1 MVYDKTAIGT
11 GKKVPVK
18 KAVVDYYDALK
29 KGYRI
34 LDAATTN
41 WMNIADMYDAN
52 SVSKYEYI
60 PFDRDSFGVLNDSH
74 FAKIIEDPELAKK
87 HNYYQSLLKAN
98 SEIERAK
105 DAKKKSMKSEIK
117 LRNNQERYLED
128 ITKDNASITE
138 YVKEILPGIKPEK
151 AHEETKQLLK
161 LQKNTCSDMKKRR
174 KNVQK
179 CHYIPNEEDEIKSR
193 KIKEFLTKIG
203 GKKVNAQALEKYAP
217 EMQTLVAESI
227 STEKDFNPKDIG
239 QITKAR
245 RLYEAA
251 AAYRFQV
258 ATGLKNPDV
267 LGDKM
272 VELSIPDK
280 ETVLTETYS
289 KFIDKINRTQD
300 ATYLEHFSKIFGV
313 KNSEVPDKLKEVKSI
328 VDDILT
334 NKLDDVYFMLGMQDR
349 KHALALE
356 IADQIKMIKTGDRPS
371 IEAAAHNLKIKADKN
386 SILKIYDK
394 FEKILSD
401 NPTEKEYLEI
411 FNKTGHKSQLE
422 SFIGNFDMVN
432 DALNDTENEIYPKSI
447 TENFKRANSI
457 KENSNIDDLIQKL
470 SNVADIFNPFT
481 ESIDAALNITTVTD
495 KNNMILD
502 SADLP
507 HVVMKKMENKGQLIS
522 ERELMALRDRFDAI
536 DKLRSQDEFS

>member
-74 FAKIIEDPELAKK
+74 FAKIIDDTELANK

-105 DAKKKSMKSEIK
+105 DAKIKSMKSEIK

-151 AHEETKQLLK
+151 AHEVTKQLLK
-161 LQKNTCSDMKKRR
+161 LQKNTSSDIKKLR

-179 CHYIPNEEDEIKSR
+179 YHYIPNEEDEMKSR

-217 EMQTLVAESI
+217 EMQTLIAESI
-227 STEKDFNPKDIG
+227 STEKDFNPRHTIG
-239 QITKAR
+239 RQISRAR
-245 RLYEAA
+245 KLYEAA

-258 ATGLKNPDV
+258 EMGLKTPEV
-267 LGDKM
+267 LTDKM
-272 VELSIPDK
+272 VELSIP
-280 ETVLTETYS
+280 
-289 KFIDKINRTQD
+289 
-300 ATYLEHFSKIFGV
+300 
-313 KNSEVPDKLKEVKSI
+313 
-328 VDDILT
+328 
-334 NKLDDVYFMLGMQDR
+334 
-349 KHALALE
+349 
-356 IADQIKMIKTGDRPS
+356 
-371 IEAAAHNLKIKADKN
+371 
-386 SILKIYDK
+386 
-394 FEKILSD
+394 
-401 NPTEKEYLEI
+401 
-411 FNKTGHKSQLE
+411 
-422 SFIGNFDMVN
+422 
-432 DALNDTENEIYPKSI
+432 
-447 TENFKRANSI
+447 
-457 KENSNIDDLIQKL
+457 
-470 SNVADIFNPFT
+470 
-481 ESIDAALNITTVTD
+481 
-495 KNNMILD
+495 
-502 SADLP
+502 
-507 HVVMKKMENKGQLIS
+507 
-522 ERELMALRDRFDAI
+522 
-536 DKLRSQDEFS
+536 